1 MRYRKSDLKPR
12 LKSDLPYII
21 HDLSFHLHAL
31 AFIIRRNYSQNIGK
45 TMSLNDVPAGKNLP
59 DEVNVIIEI
68 PAHSD
73 PVKYEVDKDT
83 GAIFVDRF
91 MATCM
96 HYPTNYGY
104 INNTLSEDGD
114 PADVL
119 VMTPFPLLA
128 GCVIKCRPVGVLK
141 MTDESGTDAKILA
154 VPVDK
159 LSTIYRGITDIDQ
172 VPELTKQQIQHFFE
186 HYKDLEPN
194 KWVKI
199 DGWEDA
205 AAAKAEI
212 VDSLKRYQ
220 ETK

>member
-1 MRYRKSDLKPR
+1 
-12 LKSDLPYII
+12 
-21 HDLSFHLHAL
+21 
-31 AFIIRRNYSQNIGK
+31 
-45 TMSLNDVPAGKNLP
+45 MSLNDVPAGKNLP